1 MKIELAPKKI
11 EVEIP
16 DYGTFNVMPLG
27 AGAEAEI
34 RVENRKIAELT
45 KSVDPYKELVEKE
58 ENGEEVDTKSEEYT
72 KAVEAYKALGNAYDD
87 LKDLTLSKIRA
98 CFSGKG
104 VEKLFDD
111 FSYEQIMQ
119 IYGEAVMNG

>member
-34 RVENRKIAELT
+34 RVENRKIVPDET
-45 KSVDPYKELVEKE
+45 
-58 ENGEEVDTKSEEYT
+58 NSEIVKYIFTEY
-72 KAVEAYKALGNAYDD
+72 
-87 LKDLTLSKIRA
+87 SKNRP
-98 CFSGKG
+98 
-104 VEKLFDD
+104 V
-111 FSYEQIMQ
+111 
-119 IYGEAVMNG
+119 

>member
-34 RVENRKIAELT
+34 RVANRKIAELT
-45 KSVDPYKELVEKE
+45 KSVEPYKALVEKE

-72 KAVEAYKALGNAYDD
+72 KAVEAYKSLGNAYDD
-87 LKDLTLSKIRA
+87 LKDLTLSKIRS

-119 IYGEAVMNG
+119 IYGEAVKNG